1 MKRKSFAKLN
11 LMLDVVGK
19 NEDGYHELEMIMVPI
34 DLFDTIDI
42 EFADKTSITS
52 NKAYIPNDH
61 RNTIIQTIELM
72 RKKYNFTEHF
82 KIRLQKNTPTRGGMG
97 GGSSNASLV
106 IRMVNDLLDLN
117 MAYEEMHELAKEV
130 GSDVPFTLYG
140 KPALVSGIGENIS
153 PLDINIDMY
162 IFIVKPKKGVS
173 TPKLFKSL
181 DLSSINHYDYK
192 SVKYALE
199 NDDYDLFIKSIGNSL
214 EIPASKLVPKIKKA
228 KVELINFGFDAA
240 IMSGAGSTVFAIT
253 KDKDLVNRAV
263 KHFNRKYDFVKK
275 TRIIK
280 SVYSEENINKPLFKG

>member
-11 LMLDVVGK
+11 LMLDVVRK
-19 NEDGYHELEMIMVPI
+19 NDAGYHDLEMIMVPI

-42 EFADKTSITS
+42 EFADKTSIKS
-52 NKAYIPNDH
+52 NKHYIPNDH

-72 RKKYNFTEHF
+72 RKKYNFTENF

-106 IRMVNDLLDLN
+106 IRMINDLLDLS
-117 MAYEEMHELAKEV
+117 MSYEEMHDLAKEV

-140 KPALVSGIGENIS
+140 KPALVSGIGDEIE
-153 PLDINIDMY
+153 PINVNLDMY

-173 TPKLFKSL
+173 TPQLFKSL
-181 DLSSINHYDYK
+181 DLNTVNHYDYK
-192 SVKYALE
+192 DVKYALE
-199 NDDYDLFIKSIGNSL
+199 NNDYNLFIETIGNSL
-214 EIPASKLVPKIKKA
+214 EEPASKLVPQIKKA
-228 KVELINFGFDAA
+228 KNELLKFGFDTAV
-240 IMSGAGSTVFAIT
+240 MSGAGSTVFAVT
-253 KDKDLVNRAV
+253 QDKDLVNRAV

-280 SVYSEENINKPLFKG
+280 SVYSEEMINKPLFKG